1 MRDPNINNK
10 NSSTFEFNLF
20 VVLRMVKQILLSIK
34 DANDIRMIFL
44 NKSKLGKWI
53 SSFRKLRASKIQT
66 IKLTITE
73 DKIIP
78 TTPKLYGERFPKFLI
93 GAPIKNQSKKMLNI
107 IPANEDLKGKFV
119 FSIE

>member
-1 MRDPNINNK
+1 MK
-10 NSSTFEFNLF
+10 LLL
-20 VVLRMVKQILLSIK
+20 VLRIVKQSVLSIK
-34 DANDIRMIFL
+34 PANDIRLIFL
-44 NKSKLGKWI
+44 NKLKLGKWI
-53 SSFRKLRASKIQT
+53 SSFRRLKERQIQT

-93 GAPIKNQSKKMLNI
+93 GAPIKNQSKKIFNI

>member
-1 MRDPNINNK
+1 MK
-10 NSSTFEFNLF
+10 LF
-20 VVLRMVKQILLSIK
+20 VVWRIVKHSVLSINA
-34 DANDIRMIFL
+34 ANDMRLIFL
-44 NKSKLGKWI
+44 NNSKLGKMI
-53 SSFRKLRASKIQT
+53 FSLRRLKERKIQI

-93 GAPIKNQSKKMLNI
+93 GAPIKNQSKKILNI

>member
-1 MRDPNINNK
+1 MR
-10 NSSTFEFNLF
+10 L
-20 VVLRMVKQILLSIK
+20 
-34 DANDIRMIFL
+34 IFL

-53 SSFRKLRASKIQT
+53 SSFRRLKESKAQI

-93 GAPIKNQSKKMLNI
+93 GAPTKNQSKKILNI
-107 IPANEDLKGKFV
+107 IPVSYTHLRAHETGRNLVCRLLLEKKKKK
-119 FSIE
+119 

>member
-1 MRDPNINNK
+1 MK
-10 NSSTFEFNLF
+10 VF
-20 VVLRMVKQILLSIK
+20 VVWRIVKQSVLSINA
-34 DANDIRMIFL
+34 ANDIRLIFL

-53 SSFRKLRASKIQT
+53 SSLRRLKESKIQT
-66 IKLTITE
+66 MRLTITE

-78 TTPKLYGERFPKFLI
+78 TTPKLYGERFPNFLI
-93 GAPIKNQSKKMLNI
+93 GAPIKNQSKKTFNI

>member
-1 MRDPNINNK
+1 M
-10 NSSTFEFNLF
+10 
-20 VVLRMVKQILLSIK
+20 LSINA
-34 DANDIRMIFL
+34 ANAKRLIFL

-53 SSFRKLRASKIQT
+53 SSFLRLKESNIQT

-78 TTPKLYGERFPKFLI
+78 TTPKLYGERFPKLLI
-93 GAPIKNQSKKMLNI
+93 GAPIKNQSKKILNI

>member
-66 IKLTITE
+66 IKLTIPE

-78 TTPKLYGERFPKFLI
+78 ITPKLYGERFPKFFI
-93 GAPIKNQSKKMLNI
+93 GAPIKTQSKKVFNKM
-107 IPANEDLKGKFV
+107 PANDN
-119 FSIE
+119 

>member
-1 MRDPNINNK
+1 
-10 NSSTFEFNLF
+10 
-20 VVLRMVKQILLSIK
+20 
-34 DANDIRMIFL
+34 
-44 NKSKLGKWI
+44 
-53 SSFRKLRASKIQT
+53 
-66 IKLTITE
+66 LTITE

-93 GAPIKNQSKKMLNI
+93 GAPIKNQSKKIFNI

>member
-1 MRDPNINNK
+1 
-10 NSSTFEFNLF
+10 
-20 VVLRMVKQILLSIK
+20 MVKQSVLSINA
-34 DANDIRMIFL
+34 DNDMRIIFL
-44 NKSKLGKWI
+44 NKSKIGKWI
-53 SSFRKLRASKIQT
+53 FSFLRLKESKTQT

-93 GAPIKNQSKKMLNI
+93 GAPIKTQSKRIFNT

>member
-34 DANDIRMIFL
+34 DANDIRIIFL

-66 IKLTITE
+66 IKLTIPE

-78 TTPKLYGERFPKFLI
+78 TTPKLYGERFSKFFI
-93 GAPIKNQSKKMLNI
+93 GAPIKNQSKKALRM
-107 IPANEDLKGKFV
+107 IPANDN
-119 FSIE
+119 

>member
-1 MRDPNINNK
+1 MNA
-10 NSSTFEFNLF
+10 
-20 VVLRMVKQILLSIK
+20 
-34 DANDIRMIFL
+34 ANDMRIIFL

-53 SSFRKLRASKIQT
+53 FSFFRLKESKIQT

-93 GAPIKNQSKKMLNI
+93 GAPIKNQSKKIFNM
-107 IPANEDLKGKFV
+107 IPAIDNLKGNFV
-119 FSIE
+119 FSNLFFTYKIHEIK

>member
-78 TTPKLYGERFPKFLI
+78 TTPKLYGERFSKFFI
-93 GAPIKNQSKKMLNI
+93 GAPIKNQSKKALRM
-107 IPANEDLKGKFV
+107 IPANDN
-119 FSIE
+119 

>member
-1 MRDPNINNK
+1 MVLSKNAVNDMRI
-10 NSSTFEFNLF
+10 
-20 VVLRMVKQILLSIK
+20 
-34 DANDIRMIFL
+34 IFL

-53 SSFRKLRASKIQT
+53 FSFLRLKESKIQT

-93 GAPIKNQSKKMLNI
+93 GAPTKNQSKKILNI

>member
-1 MRDPNINNK
+1 MNA
-10 NSSTFEFNLF
+10 T
-20 VVLRMVKQILLSIK
+20 
-34 DANDIRMIFL
+34 NDIRLIFL

-53 SSFRKLRASKIQT
+53 SSFRRLKESKMQT

-93 GAPIKNQSKKMLNI
+93 GAPIKNQSKKILNM
-107 IPANEDLKGKFV
+107 IPANDNLNGNFA
-119 FSIE
+119 FSNE

>member
-1 MRDPNINNK
+1 MK
-10 NSSTFEFNLF
+10 LF
-20 VVLRMVKQILLSIK
+20 VVLRIVKQKVLSIS
-34 DANDIRMIFL
+34 DANDIRLIFL

-53 SSFRKLRASKIQT
+53 FSFFRLKESKTQT

-78 TTPKLYGERFPKFLI
+78 TTPKLYGERFLKLLI